1 MVNKSY
7 LSIKLM
13 LLGAWD
19 SQVLPG
25 CGCGCEKTSLT
36 RAAESG
42 INSR

>member
-25 CGCGCEKTSLT
+25 CGLWKDFPYKSSWEWDRL
-36 RAAESG
+36 
-42 INSR
+42 

>member
-13 LLGAWD
+13 LLGAWTRKSCLD
-19 SQVLPG
+19 VV
-25 CGCGCEKTSLT
+25 CEKTSLT